1 MKKVALIT
9 VTYNAEKN
17 LSFFLPS
24 LIKNKEILSGIFF
37 IDNYSKDK
45 TLKELDI
52 FKELQKENFDIEI
65 IPNKEN
71 YGYAYAINMGIQ
83 KAIDSG
89 YDYFCVTNNDLI
101 FEEGFF
107 KQMLEDAIHNNID
120 ALGVPASI
128 NENELGFGYNL
139 DNETFLPKKGLPIK
153 RDNIINEINK
163 HPLPQID
170 APHGG
175 TILFS
180 RFFFEEIGLYDHH
193 LFFGGDELD
202 FLYRITAYN
211 AVHNPKIKCAVSLKS
226 FQKIDN
232 LSKHNSGHKIIKAR
246 GMLQGN
252 ARVNLKHRFSPLN
265 FGLYKEQQ
273 KLIDGLSKGKIVRYL
288 ALYFF
293 ALRGLCIEIY
303 KYYYTA
309 LWRN

>member
-9 VTYNAEKN
+9 ITYNAEKN

-37 IDNYSKDK
+37 IDNNSKDK
-45 TLKELDI
+45 TLKGLEN
-52 FKELQKENFDIEI
+52 FKETQRENFDIDI
-65 IPNKEN
+65 ISNKEN
-71 YGYAYAINMGIQ
+71 YGYSYAVNMGIQ

-89 YDYFCVTNNDLI
+89 YDYFCITNNDLI

-107 KQMLEDAIHNNID
+107 AQMLEDGIYNNID

-128 NENELGFGYNL
+128 NETDLGLGYNL
-139 DNETFLPKKGLPIK
+139 DNETFLPKKDLPITRK
-153 RDNIINEINK
+153 DLITEIEKN
-163 HPLPQID
+163 PLPQID

-175 TILFS
+175 TIIFS
-180 RFFFEEIGLYDHH
+180 KFFFEEIGLYDSH

-211 AVHNPKIKCAVSLKS
+211 AVHTPKIKCAVSLKS
-226 FQKIDN
+226 FLKIDN

-252 ARVNLKHRFSPLN
+252 ARVNLKHRFSPVD
-265 FGLYKEQQ
+265 FGLYREQQ
-273 KLIDGLSKGKIVRYL
+273 KLIQGLSKGKIIRYL

-293 ALRGLCIEIY
+293 AFRGLCIEIY